1 MATRISEVPAHLFR
15 AFIVDDS
22 HIARYILSC
31 ELERLGYEVEV
42 AESAEA
48 AFGQL
53 GEPLPDVIFMDHL
66 LPGID
71 GLEAV
76 SRLRGQSAT
85 SELPIIMYTSQDG
98 EEFAERARA
107 IGADDIYVKSADES
121 RLVGILERL
130 DLMPDRAGTASKA
143 DNVTPIRRPTSG
155 KQRSSITREQLAR
168 LLEPSL
174 EAHHAKLRQ
183 ELLGEFAILE
193 RYEERMR
200 RDLFARVET
209 LSRQTNQR
217 LDRDSRAERAER
229 RRRGRRLGLVA
240 ASFAASILLV
250 SALGVR
256 LAWDT
261 ATRTNTLQDVTAST
275 LEVAQANTGTLA
287 ALQQT
292 LDAQNTLAA
301 AFASAG
307 ENTQS
312 NLATEVYTANAATVL
327 VNEFQ
332 SLGILGPIRVE
343 TSAGAF
349 CVSATASGPAL
360 VSAYGP
366 LRSCEQLPMQLAA
379 SNGPP

>member
-1 MATRISEVPAHLFR
+1 MATRISEVPAHQFR
-15 AFIVDDS
+15 ALVVDDS
-22 HIARYILSC
+22 QIARYILSC

-48 AFGQL
+48 AFAQL
-53 GEPLPDVIFMDHL
+53 GKPLPDVIFMDHL

-85 SELPIIMYTSQDG
+85 TKLPIIMYTSQDG
-98 EEFAERARA
+98 EDFAEHARA
-107 IGADDIYVKSADES
+107 IGADDIYVKTADES
-121 RLVGILERL
+121 RLTGILERL
-130 DLMPDRAGTASKA
+130 RLLPDRTAATSKT
-143 DNVTPIRRPTSG
+143 DNVTPLQRAAESR

-193 RYEERMR
+193 RYEEGMR

-217 LDRDSRAERAER
+217 LDRQSRAEQAER
-229 RRRGRRLGLVA
+229 RRRSRRLGLVA
-240 ASFAASILLV
+240 ASFAASMLMI

-261 ATRTNTLQDVTAST
+261 VTRMNALQDVTAST
-275 LEVAQANTGTLA
+275 LEVTQENTGTLA

-292 LDAQNTLAA
+292 LDMQTTSAATAASVTDNSRGTLVSDA
-301 AFASAG
+301 
-307 ENTQS
+307 
-312 NLATEVYTANAATVL
+312 YTPNAATIL

-343 TSAGAF
+343 TTAGAF
-349 CVSATASGPAL
+349 CVSATAGGPVL

-366 LRSCEQLPMQLAA
+366 LQSCEQLPMQITAR
-379 SNGPP
+379 ND

>member
-1 MATRISEVPAHLFR
+1 MAAHISEVPAHQPR
-15 AFIVDDS
+15 ALIVDDS
-22 HIARYILSC
+22 QIARYILSC

-48 AFGQL
+48 ALAQL
-53 GEPLPDVIFMDHL
+53 AKPLPDVIFMDHL

-85 SELPIIMYTSQDG
+85 AKLPIIMYTSQDG
-98 EEFAERARA
+98 EDFAERAQA
-107 IGADDIYVKSADES
+107 IGADDIYVKSADET
-121 RLVGILERL
+121 RLTGILGRL
-130 DLMPDRAGTASKA
+130 SLLPDRAAATSKT
-143 DNVTPIRRPTSG
+143 DNVTPLRRAAKSG
-155 KQRSSITREQLAR
+155 KQRSPITREQLAR

-193 RYEERMR
+193 RYEEGMR
-200 RDLFARVET
+200 RDLFARVEA

-217 LDRDSRAERAER
+217 LDRASRLEQAQR
-229 RRRGRRLGLVA
+229 RRRTRRLGLIA
-240 ASFAASILLV
+240 ASFAASMLLI

-261 ATRTNTLQDVTAST
+261 VTRTNSLQDVTAST
-275 LEVAQANTGTLA
+275 LEVAQANTVTLA
-287 ALQQT
+287 ALQQI
-292 LDAQNTLAA
+292 LDEQKVTAATAASTGDNMQGDFIANMGTPNAA
-301 AFASAG
+301 AA
-307 ENTQS
+307 
-312 NLATEVYTANAATVL
+312 L

-343 TSAGAF
+343 TAAGAF
-349 CVSATASGPAL
+349 CVSATAGAPVL

-366 LRSCEQLPMQLAA
+366 LQSCEQLPMQMTAR
-379 SNGPP
+379 ND